1 MVQGII
7 FDMDGTLLD
16 TLDDLTDSVNFSM
29 KSLLCPTRSKDEIRD
44 FLGNGVERLIELSIP
59 RGKENPNFLEAVQI
73 FKEHYSQNDNVKTK
87 PYDGIMELLN
97 ELKQLGITCSVVSN
111 KYQAAVVELKEKYFG
126 NKISFAIGET
136 KGVSRK
142 PAPDMVN
149 LALGKMC
156 LPKEEVIFIG
166 DSEVDIETARNAG
179 LKGIFVSWGFR
190 GRQKLIKLG
199 AKYIADYPRDILKL
213 LKE

>member
-1 MVQGII
+1 
-7 FDMDGTLLD
+7 
-16 TLDDLTDSVNFSM
+16 
-29 KSLLCPTRSKDEIRD
+29 
-44 FLGNGVERLIELSIP
+44 
-59 RGKENPNFLEAVQI
+59 
-73 FKEHYSQNDNVKTK
+73 
-87 PYDGIMELLN
+87 
-97 ELKQLGITCSVVSN
+97 
-111 KYQAAVVELKEKYFG
+111 
-126 NKISFAIGET
+126 
-136 KGVSRK
+136 
-142 PAPDMVN
+142 
-149 LALGKMC
+149 MC